1 VSVAHGQSCTH
12 LNGVARSAIKF
23 LIAISEKTGEV
34 FVPDVAHPCRAGI
47 GANTLTAA
55 EVESFFDSCVKY
67 IVFHCC
73 FINLVDA
80 SYKLLNQVFTFS
92 VKENATLYDAVRARC
107 TNHKTTHKALL
118 GLTNMS
124 VSHSVATRAST
135 SAKISAANTG
145 RIVSEETSAKIED
158 NWDASLAKVAK
169 FKEEEGHCYVP
180 RDWEHDPK
188 MANWVN
194 TQRQQFSYRNQDKSS
209 AMTDERIGK
218 LKDIGFEM
226 TVGKGKIKGKMKRKM
241 KAKTAKAKAKIE
253 DSSSDEDSENDS
265 DGESASDSDS
275 ESDDSSS
282 PDKENA

>member
-1 VSVAHGQSCTH
+1 MSVAHGQSCTH

-47 GANTLTAA
+47 AANTLTAA

-67 IVFHCC
+67 IVFHC

-92 VKENATLYDAVRARC
+92 VKENATLYDVVRARC

-145 RIVSEETSAKIED
+145 RIVSEETSAKMED
-158 NWDASLAKVAK
+158 NWNASLAKVVK
-169 FKEEEGHCYVP
+169 FKEEQGHCNVP

-188 MANWVN
+188 MANWVY
-194 TQRQQFSYRNQDKSS
+194 TQRKQFSYRNQDKSS
-209 AMTDERIGK
+209 DMTDERIGK

>member
-1 VSVAHGQSCTH
+1 MSVAHGQSCTH

-47 GANTLTAA
+47 AANTLTAA

-67 IVFHCC
+67 IVFHC

-145 RIVSEETSAKIED
+145 RIVSEET
-158 NWDASLAKVAK
+158 
-169 FKEEEGHCYVP
+169 
-180 RDWEHDPK
+180 
-188 MANWVN
+188 
-194 TQRQQFSYRNQDKSS
+194 
-209 AMTDERIGK
+209 
-218 LKDIGFEM
+218 
-226 TVGKGKIKGKMKRKM
+226 
-241 KAKTAKAKAKIE
+241 KAKILITKK
-253 DSSSDEDSENDS
+253 SNPNWKII
-265 DGESASDSDS
+265 GMRL
-275 ESDDSSS
+275 S
-282 PDKENA
+282 PRL